1 MVPAIFPI
9 IWDCRTVRYQA
20 TPAAISR
27 KIAIG
32 CKEGSRVE
40 KMEALFTCSIL
51 LYVIKYHLSCDY
63 YSNNMGKVLRGAE
76 NDMPHCDISCQV
88 S

>member
-20 TPAAISR
+20 TPAAIRR

-32 CKEGSRVE
+32 CKEESRVE
-40 KMEALFTCSIL
+40 KFEALFTCSIL
-51 LYVIKYHLSCDY
+51 LYVIKYHLSCDF
-63 YSNNMGKVLRGAE
+63 LL
-76 NDMPHCDISCQV
+76 Q
-88 S
+88 